1 MTFFFKLQALLY
13 CLVPGERLIYFALFY
28 SREV

>member
-1 MTFFFKLQALLY
+1 MTFFFKLQALLH
-13 CLVPGERLIYFALFY
+13 CLVPGGRLVYFALFY